1 MTPVWTRGRA
11 GTPRSA
17 PSALQRSPLP
27 ERPQIHSISLPLAWE
42 LESTQVYLIEDEPL
56 TLIDTGTR
64 LVSSLAVLEAG
75 LDALGY
81 GLADIERV
89 VLTHGH
95 RDHFGLVETLRERG
109 ARLECWVHE
118 ADAPV
123 VEDFENVVRAR
134 LADATTLFRE
144 TGAPD
149 EVLERIEGDRFH
161 DLDENLAEGQAT
173 RVDRV
178 LREGDRVEWKR
189 FAMRVLH
196 SPGHTPGHL
205 LLEDEQAGILFTGD
219 QVMGPVV
226 PRAETFYLSPLP
238 DPSDVCQRRPRFK
251 GLVELRRSLR
261 RLRGR
266 NDKWLLPGFGPPVRR
281 AERAIRDTLLYY
293 DVRLQRIERSLRHLS
308 AMDQEVT
315 AFDLRT
321 ALFPADESLERIRSQ
336 ALLLIGVLDCLE
348 ADGLVTTRRRAD
360 GVLTHRHR

>member
-95 RDHFGLVETLRERG
+95 RDHFGL
-109 ARLECWVHE
+109 
-118 ADAPV
+118 
-123 VEDFENVVRAR
+123 ENVVRAR